1 VPANCQNAGTST
13 NMKLLCS
20 AAVAFWLDASAITGD
35 GSGGRTTEQ
44 CPIKPLAFEHA
55 RQLIAS
61 GHLVDAS
68 KG

>member
-1 VPANCQNAGTST
+1 
-13 NMKLLCS
+13 MKLLCS